1 MVTHSNQNIMKKILQ
16 LFPLWAIA
24 AAMIAYLYPA
34 FLIPFK
40 STIIPLLMFIM
51 LTMGLTLTAKDF
63 LRVLDNKKAII
74 VAVCLQFTVMPSVA
88 YFIATTMSL
97 ETDLL
102 IGMILVGTVAGGT
115 ASNVLCYLAKGDV
128 ALSISMTATS
138 TLLGVL
144 LTPLL
149 TTVMIGQVVDIQFS
163 DMLMSLLKIVL
174 VPVAVGVAFN
184 TLFAKSLARSVIN
197 TTPILPLLSMLSIIF
212 IIAVIVSLNQ
222 PKLENIGLVV
232 LVAVILHNITGLL
245 LGYFIPKRL
254 GFEEKVC
261 RTMAFEVG
269 MQNSGLAVALAM
281 KFFTPAA
288 AVAGT
293 LFSIWHNISGSILA
307 GIWRRSATSSS
318 DDNIV

>member
-1 MVTHSNQNIMKKILQ
+1 MMTRIVQ
-16 LFPLWAIA
+16 LFPLWAI
-24 AAMIAYLYPA
+24 ICSVTAYLFPTLFSA
-34 FLIPFK
+34 FK
-40 STIIPLLMFIM
+40 SGIIPLLMLIM
-51 LTMGLTLTAKDF
+51 LTMGLTLTTKDF
-63 LRVLDNKKAII
+63 LRVLDNKKAIC
-74 VAVCLQFTVMPSVA
+74 VSVLLQFTVMPSVA
-88 YFIATTMSL
+88 YLIATTMSL

-128 ALSISMTATS
+128 ALSISMTAIS
-138 TLLGVL
+138 TLLGVF

-149 TTVMIGQVVDIQFS
+149 TTLMIGQVVDIQFS
-163 DMLMSLLKIVL
+163 DMLISLLKIVL
-174 VPVAVGVAFN
+174 LPVAVGVAFN
-184 TLFAKSLARSVIN
+184 TLLARPLAHSVIN
-197 TTPILPLLSMLSIIF
+197 TTPILPLLSMLSIVF
-212 IIAVIVSLNQ
+212 IIAVIVALNQ
-222 PKLENIGLVV
+222 PKLESIGLVM
-232 LVAVILHNITGLL
+232 LVAVILHNTAGLL

-254 GFEEKVC
+254 GFDEKVC

-293 LFSIWHNISGSILA
+293 LFSIWHNVSGSILA

-318 DDNIV
+318 DNNKA